1 MSMNACHCWGVIT
14 ESMEKANAV
23 FAEVEASYPA
33 AVSCR
38 FENKFGRAIVFMD
51 GMTIRWFKPSFSAR
65 GYRFHRLW
73 VDRNLSDNSDLMLR
87 LSYSA
92 PYLEKEIVY
101 I

>member
-1 MSMNACHCWGVIT
+1 MNACHCWGIIT
-14 ESMEKANAV
+14 ASMEKANAV
-23 FAEVEASYPA
+23 FAEVEASYPV

-38 FENKFGRAIVFMD
+38 SGRAIVFMD

-73 VDRNLSDNSDLMLR
+73 LDRNLSDNSDLMLR